1 MDFDFQGKY
10 YGHWWNYKSPIVGSI
25 FFVLLLVSTNTTA
38 EGGVMWVLEGDLSKI
53 RFEDNKF
60 GGDTSHA
67 EVSAAHRHWDYDRR
81 SFQLIEVPR

>member
-1 MDFDFQGKY
+1 
-10 YGHWWNYKSPIVGSI
+10 
-25 FFVLLLVSTNTTA
+25 
-38 EGGVMWVLEGDLSKI
+38 MWVLEGDLSKI

-67 EVSAAHRHWDYDRR
+67 EVTAAHRHWDYDRR